1 MIQLAR
7 SDSPAIVALLFKQV
21 ELMGALSRILWKL
34 TFAVGYSYVIT
45 IDDRQQLKKMLRAF
59 DESRREFGNLLND
72 SVKGGEL

>member
-1 MIQLAR
+1 MPR
-7 SDSPAIVALLFKQV
+7 NDSPAIVALLFKQV

>member
-1 MIQLAR
+1 MELAR

>member
-1 MIQLAR
+1 MAR
-7 SDSPAIVALLFKQV
+7 NDSPAIVALLFKQV

-72 SVKGGEL
+72 SVNGGEF

>member
-1 MIQLAR
+1 MAR
-7 SDSPAIVALLFKQV
+7 NDSSAIVALLFKQV
-21 ELMGALSRILWKL
+21 ELMGAVSRILWKL

-72 SVKGGEL
+72 SVKGGEF